1 MRRLPIRL
9 RLTLPFALAMAVVL
23 VGLGAFVYVRV
34 ASTLLAAVDQDLRG
48 QTAEL
53 IARAGD
59 EQRPLLDRDA
69 TNGPSLAELVGPEGR
84 VERATP
90 AGLGLLVD
98 ARVRRQVAA
107 GQTVRLTVDAPRGV
121 RDDDS
126 RWRLLAVPAPGGGV
140 LVAGR
145 SLASREE
152 SLDRLGHELLLAAPA
167 ALILATLL
175 GYLLAGAALRP
186 VEAMRRQA
194 EAIGASTAGRRL
206 PVPPAQDELSRL
218 ARTLNDMLGRLE
230 AALQHERRF
239 VSDASHEL
247 RTPLALLRTELE
259 LALRRTRSRDELEA
273 AVRSAA
279 EETERLSKLAED
291 LLLIARYDQG
301 SVPLRREPVS
311 AHELLDG
318 AARRFSARAG
328 ALGRTLAVEPED
340 ATLDADPARVEQ
352 ALDNL
357 VDNALVHGG
366 GDVTLFARPLADRVE
381 LHVADEGAGFPA
393 GFAARAFERFSSADE
408 ARSRGGAGLGLAIV
422 RSVAAAHGGTAEV
435 GAQNGRGA
443 DVWIA
448 LPRRA

>member
-1 MRRLPIRL
+1 
-9 RLTLPFALAMAVVL
+9 
-23 VGLGAFVYVRV
+23 
-34 ASTLLAAVDQDLRG
+34 
-48 QTAEL
+48 
-53 IARAGD
+53 
-59 EQRPLLDRDA
+59 
-69 TNGPSLAELVGPEGR
+69 
-84 VERATP
+84 
-90 AGLGLLVD
+90 
-98 ARVRRQVAA
+98 
-107 GQTVRLTVDAPRGV
+107 
-121 RDDDS
+121 
-126 RWRLLAVPAPGGGV
+126 VPAPGGGV

-301 SVPLRREPVS
+301 SVPLRRERVS

-366 GDVTLFARPLADRVE
+366 GDVTLFARPLADSVE
-381 LHVADEGAGFPA
+381 LHVADQGAGFPA
-393 GFAARAFERFSSADE
+393 GFAERAFERFSSADE

-422 RSVAAAHGGTAEV
+422 RSVAAAHGGTAVV
-435 GAQNGRGA
+435 GARNGSGA

-448 LPRRA
+448 LPRRSRPLQGLE

>member
-9 RLTLPFALAMAVVL
+9 RLTLPFALAMALVL
-23 VGLGAFVYVRV
+23 AGLGAFLYVRV

-69 TNGPSLAELVGPEGR
+69 TNGPSLAELVGPDGR
-84 VERATP
+84 VERASP
-90 AGLGLLVD
+90 AGLAALVD
-98 ARVRRQVAA
+98 ARVREEVAGGGA
-107 GQTVRLTVDAPRGV
+107 VRLTVDTPPGV
-121 RDDDS
+121 RGDA
-126 RWRLLAVPAPGGGV
+126 RWRLRAVRAPGGGV

-145 SLASREE
+145 SLGSREE
-152 SLDRLGHELLLAAPA
+152 SLDRLGHELVLAAPA
-167 ALILATLL
+167 ALLLATLA

-194 EAIGASTAGRRL
+194 EAIGASTPGRRL

-259 LALRRTRSRDELEA
+259 LALRRTRSRDELEE

-311 AHELLDG
+311 AHELLD
-318 AARRFSARAG
+318 AVARRFSARAG
-328 ALGRTLAVEPED
+328 ALGRAVEVEPDD

-352 ALDNL
+352 ALGNL

-366 GDVTLFARPLADRVE
+366 GAVTLFARPFPDRVE

-393 GFAARAFERFSSADE
+393 GFAERAFERFSSADE

-422 RSVAAAHGGTAEV
+422 RSVAAAHGGTAEA
-435 GAQNGRGA
+435 GARNGSGA

-448 LPRRA
+448 LPRRP